1 MSYSPSP
8 SKLAARPFSG
18 KKNSTRVP
26 KLLNANGLY
35 GKSLVTRIDAPS
47 GPKVSR
53 FLDLFRRQ
61 RRFVRPTAYISL
73 RNCSPYVRLNG
84 TSSVSCGTVGF
95 LTPRLTAEHYISE
108 PQLSISDKIIGLNS
122 LALYLLFIYLER
134 KDARC
139 SLLCPESSI
148 QRSVLDRLGNVL
160 GFDRFSSF
168 QVGNS
173 SGYFENSIVG
183 AGSQPLLGHS
193 PL

>member
-1 MSYSPSP
+1 M
-8 SKLAARPFSG
+8 PFVMHWQLGGFASFQVDIIG
-18 KKNSTRVP
+18 DP
-26 KLLNANGLY
+26 QAL
-35 GKSLVTRIDAPS
+35 
-47 GPKVSR
+47 SR
-53 FLDLFRRQ
+53 Q
-61 RRFVRPTAYISL
+61 SHSAIKAVGFVKGIIP
-73 RNCSPYVRLNG
+73 
-84 TSSVSCGTVGF
+84 VSCGTVGF